1 MKDVCISR
9 RNLRK
14 KRVGFEEVRDLRGY
28 GEIAEYGLE
37 RSVYGGKRN
46 LENER
51 KIHIIEWEILGGKKL
66 YDLRKWDLSEGSK
79 MRNLNY
85 ERRVRFEKV
94 IFLGKKR

>member
-1 MKDVCISR
+1 MGYTLKRRKSVQWQEKSYEGMKDVCISR

-51 KIHIIEWEILGGKKL
+51 KIHIIE
-66 YDLRKWDLSEGSK
+66 
-79 MRNLNY
+79 
-85 ERRVRFEKV
+85 
-94 IFLGKKR
+94 